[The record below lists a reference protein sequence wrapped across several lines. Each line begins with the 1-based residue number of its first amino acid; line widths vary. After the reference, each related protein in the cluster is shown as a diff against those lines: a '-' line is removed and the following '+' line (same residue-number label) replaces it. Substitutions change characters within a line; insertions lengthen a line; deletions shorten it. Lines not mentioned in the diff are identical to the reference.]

1 MTPAFLLAASTGD
14 GPVPEH
20 VLNAFLQQRLAA
32 APQVRRLVVGFSGG
46 LDSGVLLHALAG
58 LAPALDREAAA
69 VHVHHGLSP
78 HPDAW
83 VAHAEAV
90 CRTLGRALT
99 VQHVTV
105 PAQPS
110 LEAAARAARRAAFAA
125 VLQPGDALLLAQH
138 RDDQAETLLLRLFRG
153 AGVSG
158 RGAMRAVADMPCTGG
173 GRVPLWRPLLDLP
186 RAQLAAYAR
195 DHGMSW
201 VEDESNADV
210 RHARNFLRNDV
221 LPVLH
226 TRWPSLTETLA
237 ATARRMQEADAL
249 LEALAVA
256 DLADCVDAGQRLAIA
271 GLQALPPPRQRLLLR
286 CWLHR
291 QGFAFPGEGTLAR
304 ILDEVIPARPDAAPR
319 LAWSEG
325 EIRRYRGDLYALRP
339 RPPVAPDWQCRW
351 QAEMPLLLPDGR
363 GLRAL
368 NAGAGSIFN
377 VRFRRG
383 GEELRRG
390 GHRRELRILLQ
401 DAGIPPWERE
411 HLPLLFDAA
420 GSELLA
426 VAGTA
431 LRADGLAPDLSF
443 RLESH
448 PAP

>member
-14 GPVPEH
+14 GPLPEQ

-32 APQVRRLVVGFSGG
+32 APEVRRLVVGFSGG
-46 LDSGVLLHALAG
+46 LDSSVLLHALAR
-58 LAPALDREAAA
+58 LAMDREVMA

-78 HPDAW
+78 HADAW
-83 VAHAEAV
+83 VEQAQAV
-90 CRTLGRALT
+90 CRALGVALR

-105 PAQPS
+105 PAQAS
-110 LEAAARAARRAAFAA
+110 LEAAARAARRTAFAA
-125 VLQPGDALLLAQH
+125 VLRPGDALLLAQH
-138 RDDQAETLLLRLFRG
+138 RDDQAETVLLRLFRG
-153 AGVSG
+153 AGVTG
-158 RGAMRAVADMPCTGG
+158 LGAMRAEADVPCAGG
-173 GRVPLWRPLLDLP
+173 GRVPLWRPLLELS
-186 RAQLAAYAR
+186 RVQLAAYAR
-195 DHGMSW
+195 DHGVPW

-210 RHARNFLRNDV
+210 RHARNFLRNEV

-226 TRWPSLTETLA
+226 TRWPSLAETLA

-256 DLADCVDAGQRLAIA
+256 DLAACVDAGQRLAIA

-319 LAWSEG
+319 LVWSEG
-325 EIRRYRGDLYALRP
+325 EIRRYRGGLYALRP
-339 RPPVAPDWQCRW
+339 RPPVASDWQCRW

-363 GLRAL
+363 CLRAV
-368 NAGAGSIFN
+368 NAGADSIFN

-401 DAGIPPWERE
+401 DAGIPPWERA
-411 HLPLLFDAA
+411 HLPLLFDA
-420 GSELLA
+420 GGTELLA
-426 VAGTA
+426 VAGTE
-431 LRADGLAPDLSF
+431 LRADALAPALIF
-443 RLESH
+443 HLEPH

>member
-1 MTPAFLLAASTGD
+1 MTPAFLLAASMGD
-14 GPVPEH
+14 GPLPEH
-20 VLNAFLQQRLAA
+20 VLDAFLQEQLAV
-32 APQVRRLVVGFSGG
+32 APDVRRLVVGFSGG
-46 LDSGVLLHALAG
+46 LDSSVLLHALAG
-58 LAPALDREAAA
+58 LAVDREVMA

-78 HPDAW
+78 HADTW

-90 CRTLGRALT
+90 CRALGVALR

-105 PAQPS
+105 PAQAS

-125 VLQPGDALLLAQH
+125 VLRPGDALLLAQH

-153 AGVSG
+153 AGVTG
-158 RGAMRAVADMPCTGG
+158 LGAMRAVTDVPCADG
-173 GRVPLWRPLLDLP
+173 GRVPLWRPLLELP

-195 DHGMSW
+195 DHGVSW

-221 LPVLH
+221 LPLLH
-226 TRWPSLTETLA
+226 ARWPSLPETLA

-249 LEALAVA
+249 LEALALA

-286 CWLHR
+286 GWLHR

-304 ILDEVIPARPDAAPR
+304 ILEEVVRARPDAAPR
-319 LAWSEG
+319 LVWSEG
-325 EIRRYRGDLYALRP
+325 EIRRYRGGLHALRP
-339 RPPVAPDWQCRW
+339 RPPVALDWQCRW
-351 QAEMPLLLPDGR
+351 QAETPLPLPDGR
-363 GLRAL
+363 CLRAV
-368 NAGAGSIFN
+368 NAGADSIFH

-383 GEELRRG
+383 GEVLRRG

-411 HLPLLFDAA
+411 HLPLLFNAT
-420 GSELLA
+420 GTELLA
-426 VAGTA
+426 VAGTE
-431 LRADGLAPDLSF
+431 LRAEALAPELSF
-443 RLESH
+443 RLE
-448 PAP
+448 PRPVP